1 MRTIIDSSQ
10 VVALAFSEAEHLS
23 NQVASS
29 ADIAVA
35 TERYIAPIL
44 GQKLTDALIEGKYS
58 DFVEEYVAPALAF
71 AVRLIVQPAINLRIG
86 DSGLVA
92 PRGEAME
99 PPQAEAVRGL
109 QRSLRVRTRQLLK
122 RMSAFVEQNRGQFV
136 EYEPMCNIFHR
147 CTIDGGVV
155 QIL

>member
-10 VVALAFSEAEHLS
+10 VVALAFGEAEHLS

-71 AVRLIVQPAINLRIG
+71 AVRLIVQPAINLR
-86 DSGLVA
+86 
-92 PRGEAME
+92 
-99 PPQAEAVRGL
+99 
-109 QRSLRVRTRQLLK
+109 
-122 RMSAFVEQNRGQFV
+122 
-136 EYEPMCNIFHR
+136 
-147 CTIDGGVV
+147 
-155 QIL
+155 